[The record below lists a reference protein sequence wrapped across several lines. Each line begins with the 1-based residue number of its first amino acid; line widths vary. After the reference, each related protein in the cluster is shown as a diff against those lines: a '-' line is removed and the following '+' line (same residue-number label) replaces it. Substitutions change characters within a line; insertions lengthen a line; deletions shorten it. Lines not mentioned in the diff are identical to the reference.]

1 MESKES
7 FMENMMGQPSARDGF
22 TKIYAEGLPP
32 WEIGKPQ
39 PPFIEVTEQVAGP
52 VLDSGCGTGN
62 TALYFASRGLKVTGI
77 DFVEDAIRQARDKAA
92 ERGLSVNF
100 IVKDAMTLGEWDERF
115 ASVIDSGLFH
125 IYHGDEQRR
134 YVRGL
139 AHVLRPGGR
148 LYLFS
153 FSDKIDKSLGLGG
166 ASKQELYDIFS
177 NGWVIES
184 LELVRG
190 EGNPVLIE
198 KFPELDPEK
207 GEPKMWFGVIRRN

>member
-7 FMENMMGQPSARDGF
+7 FMENVMDQPSARDGF
-22 TKIYAEGLPP
+22 TKIYAEGIPP

-39 PPFIEVTEQVAGP
+39 PPFIEVAEQVASP

-77 DFVEDAIRQARDKAA
+77 DFVEDVIRQARDKAA
-92 ERGLSVNF
+92 ERGISVNF

-139 AHVLRPGGR
+139 AHVLKAGGR

-177 NGWVIES
+177 DGWVIES

-198 KFPELDPEK
+198 KFPGLDPEK

>member
-1 MESKES
+1 MKSEES
-7 FMENMMGQPSARDGF
+7 FMENKMDQPSARDGF
-22 TKIYAEGLPP
+22 TKIYAEGTPP

-39 PPFIEVTEQVAGP
+39 PPFIEVAEEVAGP

-77 DFVEDAIRQARDKAA
+77 DFVEDVIRQARDKAA
-92 ERGLSVNF
+92 ERGISVNF
-100 IVKDAMTLGEWDERF
+100 FVKDAMTLGKWDKRF

-125 IYHGDEQRR
+125 IYHGVEQRR

-166 ASKQELYDIFS
+166 ASRQELYDIFS
-177 NGWVIES
+177 DGWVIES

>member
-7 FMENMMGQPSARDGF
+7 FMENMMDQPSARDGF
-22 TKIYAEGLPP
+22 TKIYAEGIPP

-39 PPFIEVTEQVAGP
+39 PPFIEVAEQVVGP

-77 DFVEDAIRQARDKAA
+77 DFVENAIRQARDKSA
-92 ERGLSVNF
+92 ERGISVNF

-134 YVRGL
+134 YIRGL

-166 ASKQELYDIFS
+166 ASKQELYAIFS

-198 KFPELDPEK
+198 KFPKLDPEK

>member
-1 MESKES
+1 
-7 FMENMMGQPSARDGF
+7 
-22 TKIYAEGLPP
+22 
-32 WEIGKPQ
+32 
-39 PPFIEVTEQVAGP
+39 
-52 VLDSGCGTGN
+52 
-62 TALYFASRGLKVTGI
+62 
-77 DFVEDAIRQARDKAA
+77 
-92 ERGLSVNF
+92 
-100 IVKDAMTLGEWDERF
+100 MTLGKWDKRF

>member
-1 MESKES
+1 MENKES
-7 FMENMMGQPSARDGF
+7 FMENMMDQPSARDGF
-22 TKIYAEGLPP
+22 TKIYAEGTPP

-39 PPFIEVTEQVAGP
+39 PPFIEVAEQVAGP

-77 DFVEDAIRQARDKAA
+77 DFVEDVIRQARDKAA

-134 YVRGL
+134 YVRWL